1 MQGIYLNDL
10 GLKFVKT
17 CFTNYWGQIYFFG
30 VFVVA
35 VLWFFL
41 AQKHR
46 LKYFSLYTFF
56 LFLTIYNPVLVKIFF
71 KYFNQDS
78 VYYRFFWLLPVN
90 LVITYLIVHSISCI
104 SNCVKR
110 AITLCVIICM
120 IVLLGSPV
128 KYFSS
133 LLNVPD
139 NLYKVSDD
147 LLEVSEYI
155 HQDTD
160 TPNPRVAVSA
170 DLLMTIRQYDPTITL
185 TTVRDYALCW
195 QGLPDFQYLLANS
208 YYSSEKSIMDV
219 IYGGDYSNPEAFST
233 SIAETATQYLVFS
246 KTVDIQPFLQ
256 SMNYQYIAETANYI
270 IYRLP
275 SV

>member
-90 LVITYLIVHSISCI
+90 LVIAYLIVHSISCI

-133 LLNVPD
+133 LLNVPN

-155 HQDTD
+155 HQDTN

-170 DLLMTIRQYDPTITL
+170 DLLMTIRQYDPTISL
-185 TTVRDYALCW
+185 TIDRDYALCW
-195 QGLPDFQYLLANS
+195 QGLPDFQYLLGYPLYAT
-208 YYSSEKSIMDV
+208 EKPIMDV
-219 IYGGDYSNPEAFST
+219 IYGGDVSNPESFT
-233 SIAETATQYLVFS
+233 NSINSSATQYLVFS
-246 KTVDIQPFLQ
+246 KAVDIQPFLQ
-256 SMNYQYIAETANYI
+256 TLNYQYIAETTYYF
-270 IYRLP
+270 IYRSP

>member
-17 CFTNYWGQIYFFG
+17 CFVNYWGQIYFFG

-35 VLWFFL
+35 ILWFFI
-41 AQKHR
+41 ARKHR

-56 LFLTIYNPVLVKIFF
+56 LLLTIYNPVLVNVFF
-71 KYFNQDS
+71 KHFDQDS

-90 LVITYLIVHSISCI
+90 LVIAYLITYVINQI
-104 SNCVKR
+104 SNHTKK
-110 AITLCVIICM
+110 AITLCVIICAV
-120 IVLLGSPV
+120 VLLGSPV

-133 LLNVPD
+133 LLKLPD

-147 LLEVSEYI
+147 LLEISEYI

-170 DLLMTIRQYDPTITL
+170 DLLMTVRQYDPTISL
-185 TTVRDYALCW
+185 TINRDSALCW
-195 QGLPDFQYLLANS
+195 QGLPDFQYLLGSNL
-208 YYSSEKSIMDV
+208 YSSEKPIMDV
-219 IYGGDYSNPEAFST
+219 IYGGDTSDSEAFS
-233 SIAETATQYLVFS
+233 SSMASTATQYLVFS
-246 KTVDIQPFLQ
+246 KTIDIQPFLH
-256 SMNYQYIAETANYI
+256 SLNYQYIADTENYI
-270 IYRLP
+270 IYRSPL
-275 SV
+275 S